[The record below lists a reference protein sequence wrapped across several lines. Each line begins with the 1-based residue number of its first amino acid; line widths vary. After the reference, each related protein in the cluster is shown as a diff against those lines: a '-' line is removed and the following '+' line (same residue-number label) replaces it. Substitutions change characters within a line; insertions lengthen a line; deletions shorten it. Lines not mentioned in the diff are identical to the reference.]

1 MSNMIEIGTRI
12 KDEREKRKLTQE
24 ELASQAK
31 IESYQTLGKIER
43 GERKDLKTTEL
54 QRIAEALGV
63 SIGYLLGEFTQ
74 PQKSLI
80 FWRKEPVTQV
90 KTNLENR
97 LHSFIEDYSFLEEVL
112 NQNKKIQEPL
122 PTFSLYPDKTS
133 YEEAHEVAEKVRKT
147 LNLGGQPSSALRS
160 CLEENFDV
168 KVLYEDL
175 GDCSAACTRNGNSVA
190 VMINRCESRWRQNF
204 NLAHELYHLITWDTN
219 ILLQI
224 KQNPAL
230 DKRNEE
236 LAENFAAGL
245 LMPAEDLKDDF
256 RQLTAGAPITS
267 ADLMALSSKY
277 KVSTDAAAYRLLN
290 LGCIDKKET
299 SRLISEIHRESALK
313 ETSIK
318 FSEKLVR
325 LAFLAYQKDKIS
337 KARLA
342 QIVGISLIDLPN
354 LLAMYDLNEPVQ
366 A

>member
-1 MSNMIEIGTRI
+1 MSNMLEIGARI
-12 KDEREKRKLTQE
+12 KDEREKRNLTQE

-54 QRIAEALGV
+54 QKIAEALGV
-63 SIGYLLGEFTQ
+63 SIGYLLGEISE
-74 PQKSLI
+74 PQKSVI
-80 FWRKEPVTQV
+80 FWRKEPTTFL
-90 KTNLENR
+90 KTKLENR
-97 LHSFIEDYSFLEEVL
+97 LHAFIEDYSFLEEVL
-112 NQNKKIQEPL
+112 NQNKKIQESL
-122 PTFSLYPDKTS
+122 PTFSLSPDKTS
-133 YEEAHEVAEKVRKT
+133 YEEAHEVAEKLRKT

-175 GDCSAACTRNGNSVA
+175 GDCSAACTRNGKSVA
-190 VMINRCESRWRQNF
+190 VMINRKESHWRQNF
-204 NLAHELYHLITWDTN
+204 NLAHELYHLITWDTG
-219 ILLQI
+219 LLQKI
-224 KQNPAL
+224 KQDPAL

-256 RQLTAGAPITS
+256 RQLANDGKIAPV
-267 ADLMALSSKY
+267 DLMALSSKY

-299 SRLISEIHRESALK
+299 AQLISEIHRGSNHK
-313 ETSIK
+313 DTSIK

-325 LAFLAYQKDKIS
+325 LAFLAYQKEKIS

-354 LLAMYDLNEPVQ
+354 LLAMYDLDEPVQ